1 MWWYKTTALLSYIDR
16 LRPKYFSFA
25 NLTLKTVDTILPRSI
40 THLDVVFHTYNSPV
54 ADRLLPQSYEVLWRN
69 VFARCPFLTHIMI
82 GFYIVDPPPWAS
94 HKTTFVQS
102 VLSNAP
108 SIFTTLIIELKTS
121 GGLVAGSPLGWSVSD
136 FGACLDDPRFIIVS
150 PEPWHLDV
158 EGVACYPT
166 GPGWDHWVYMRGKE
180 IWEFADAQLRERAS
194 RRQATLPGS

>member
-1 MWWYKTTALLSYIDR
+1 MWWYKPTALLSYIDR
-16 LRPKYFSFA
+16 LRPKYFS
-25 NLTLKTVDTILPRSI
+25 LTLKTVDTILPGSI
-40 THLDVVFHTYNSPV
+40 THLSDVVFHTYNSPV

-108 SIFTTLIIELKTS
+108 LTFTALIID
-121 GGLVAGSPLGWSVSD
+121 VSD

-150 PEPWHLDV
+150 PEPWHPDV
-158 EGVACYPT
+158 EGVARYPT

-194 RRQATLPGS
+194 RRLATLPGS